1 VATKAKRFLGIF
13 GQRQYDA
20 LMTVKLPN
28 GDRLNHVFEK
38 MVVAYAPRLL
48 PGSEAS
54 QVARDKRKAKV
65 LKKPTAKRAK
75 TGMSWVTL
83 SKMVSPPF
91 RSVPA
96 ASKMTPPLSKV
107 GPSKKIGVVKV
118 ICPRVKTGPLGMLEI
133 ELALAKPVGVSKKI
147 CLLDVAD
154 LTHGLHC
161 AGLNMAPTGECVA
174 RVAAFDNLGDDSSPD
189 VRKTPSPKNMGRYVH
204 LLHRRHLVSF
214 FCCSFALLPRALTTI
229 LQMLLELHL

>member
-107 GPSKKIGVVKV
+107 GP
-118 ICPRVKTGPLGMLEI
+118 
-133 ELALAKPVGVSKKI
+133 
-147 CLLDVAD
+147 
-154 LTHGLHC
+154 
-161 AGLNMAPTGECVA
+161 
-174 RVAAFDNLGDDSSPD
+174 
-189 VRKTPSPKNMGRYVH
+189 
-204 LLHRRHLVSF
+204 
-214 FCCSFALLPRALTTI
+214 
-229 LQMLLELHL
+229 